1 MKKIH
6 FLAIAMLLL
15 AFTASAQK
23 SNNKTKSNAMTIEQM
38 NDEQQIRD
46 LVNEFAN
53 LADVKDAQS
62 QGALFLPDGKLEF
75 QMGLNGNLQEIKG
88 REPLVKAFAGTI
100 NPCKAVYHINGQHV
114 IHLDGNKATG
124 IAYCQATLVR
134 EQNGKDI
141 ATVNSVR
148 YTDQYE
154 KVNGKWYISVRRTTF
169 LITDSH
175 EIGKMQ

>member
-1 MKKIH
+1 
-6 FLAIAMLLL
+6 
-15 AFTASAQK
+15 
-23 SNNKTKSNAMTIEQM
+23 
-38 NDEQQIRD
+38 
-46 LVNEFAN
+46 
-53 LADVKDAQS
+53 
-62 QGALFLPDGKLEF
+62 
-75 QMGLNGNLQEIKG
+75 
-88 REPLVKAFAGTI
+88 
-100 NPCKAVYHINGQHV
+100 V
-114 IHLDGNKATG
+114 IHLNGNKATG